1 MKWKFTQISNEIW
14 NPDLHRFQ
22 MKSFETAHLK
32 LSFKFLPENDKVSC
46 DKEIFTDEKAQ
57 FHFLVTSV
65 TFSAL
70 TFWYRRL

>member
-1 MKWKFTQISNEIW
+1 
-14 NPDLHRFQ
+14 
-22 MKSFETAHLK
+22 MKSFETAHLR

-46 DKEIFTDEKAQ
+46 DKEIFTEEKAQ

-70 TFWYRRL
+70 TF